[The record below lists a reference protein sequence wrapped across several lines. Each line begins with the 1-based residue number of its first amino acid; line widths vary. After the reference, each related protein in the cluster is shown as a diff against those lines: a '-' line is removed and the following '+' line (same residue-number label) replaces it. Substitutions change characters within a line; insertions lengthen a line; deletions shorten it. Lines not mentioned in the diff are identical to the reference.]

1 MTARVV
7 LTTAPGSLDG
17 LEATLADVD
26 VRIVRHPLLT
36 FAPPAS
42 WTALDAALAASWDAI
57 VLTSP
62 RAADVLAARA
72 PHLAPHRNVWA
83 AGDASAAPL
92 RARGWTVHAADG
104 GTATQSA
111 ATSLA
116 LAMLAAGVRGR
127 VLHVAGD
134 PHRTE
139 LAERLRD
146 GGCTV
151 EAAIAYRSVPA
162 SDVELS
168 AVLLRAHVLVVGSPL
183 LVRALAAQGDDALG
197 PAWVALGA
205 TTAETIRAA
214 GLPLAAVADDPSA
227 PGVALAIRRALHLT
241 SLD

>member
-1 MTARVV
+1 MTARIVI
-7 LTTAPGSLDG
+7 TTAPRSLEG
-17 LEATLADVD
+17 LEAALEGVD
-26 VRIVRHPLLT
+26 AQVVRHPLLA
-36 FAPPAS
+36 FAPPTA
-42 WTALDAALAASWDAI
+42 WTAFDAALAAPWDAI

-62 RAADVLAARA
+62 RAAEVLAQRGARLSHH
-72 PHLAPHRNVWA
+72 PSVWA
-83 AGDASAAPL
+83 AGEASAAPL
-92 RARGWTVHAADG
+92 RAHGWSVRAADG

-111 ATSLA
+111 AMSLA
-116 LAMLAAGVRGR
+116 LAMLAAGVQGR
-127 VLHVAGD
+127 VLHVAGE

-146 GGCTV
+146 AGCTV
-151 EAAIAYRSVPA
+151 DTVIAYRSVPA

-205 TTAETIRAA
+205 TTAEAIRAA

-227 PGVALAIRRALHLT
+227 PSVAAAIRRAVHLT